1 MRAAYDAYMFTT
13 ILPLVAAATL
23 STQTVNPS
31 TAATTIA
38 AAPAA
43 TTTAIAMP
51 APQKKRAAAR
61 IPGTFDVVAGSDVLE
76 GVQALYVVRSGD
88 GA

>member
-1 MRAAYDAYMFTT
+1 MFTT
-13 ILPLVAAATL
+13 ILPTLVAAATL

-31 TAATTIA
+31 TAATTVA

-43 TTTAIAMP
+43 NTTAIAMP
-51 APQKKRAAAR
+51 APQKKREVR
-61 IPGTFDVVAGSDVLE
+61 IPGTFDVTSGSDVLE
-76 GVQALYVVRSGD
+76 GTQALYVVRTGD

>member
-1 MRAAYDAYMFTT
+1 MFTT
-13 ILPLVAAATL
+13 ILPTLVAAATL

-38 AAPAA
+38 ATPAA
-43 TTTAIAMP
+43 ETAAVATTP
-51 APQKKRAAAR
+51 AKKKHAAR
-61 IPGTFDVVAGSDVLE
+61 IPGTFDVVADGDALE